1 MKKQIFLTVFVVF
14 ALIISLS
21 LSGYAEKTTLRVM
34 WWGSQTR
41 HERTQQVIKLFEEKY
56 PDIDVKPE
64 FTSWS
69 GYWDKIDVQIAGGN
83 MPDIV
88 QHVRKYVTEYVNND
102 VLLDLTPYVESG
114 ELNVK
119 DVPKVLRE
127 TERIK
132 GVLAGIP
139 LGVNAAGFIYD
150 SELLAKAGIKEIDPN
165 WTWEDYFKIC
175 KTVKE
180 KLGIFA
186 SDTLAAMET
195 AVGFMVFLRQHDLEL
210 YNEDGTG
217 LGYDDDNL
225 YVEFVGMDMKGIE
238 DGLFLPPSIRQEVTK
253 KVESSGVCT
262 QKAALNSNHWSNQ
275 LAALSN
281 SAGKQ
286 LAITTYPKG
295 KDQVQEGLFIKP
307 SQMWAVNKKTD
318 KVDAV
323 LKFLNFWFNDIEAA
337 KILGTERGIPVSTA
351 VKEAL
356 KPTLSGNDK
365 VVFEYLDLA
374 AEHSSPL
381 GPPQPAPHKEIV
393 AIFSEVL
400 YKALYKVETLEE
412 AAAEFRAKATE
423 LLENQ

>member
-1 MKKQIFLTVFVVF
+1 MKKHIFLIVFVF

-69 GYWDKIDVQIAGGN
+69 EYWNKIDIQIAAGN
-83 MPDIV
+83 MADIV
-88 QHVRKYVTEYVNND
+88 QHVRKYVTAYVEHD

-119 DVPKVLRE
+119 DIPKTIIE
-127 TERIK
+127 AERIK
-132 GVLAGIP
+132 GVLAGIS
-139 LGVNAAGFIYD
+139 LGVNAAGFMYD
-150 SELLAKAGIKEIDPN
+150 PELLAKAGIKEIDPN
-165 WTWEDYFKIC
+165 WTWEDYFKIG
-175 KTVKE
+175 KTIKE

-195 AVGFMVFLRQHDLEL
+195 AVGFMVFLRQHGLEL

-253 KVESSGVCT
+253 KVESSGICT
-262 QKAALNSNHWSNQ
+262 QKAAFNSNHWSNQ

-295 KDQVQEGLFIKP
+295 KDQVQGGLFINP
-307 SQMWAVNKKTD
+307 SMSWAVNKKTD

-374 AEHSSPL
+374 TEHSSPL
-381 GPPQPAPHKEIV
+381 GPAEPVAHQEIV
-393 AIFSEVL
+393 ALFEEVL

>member
-1 MKKQIFLTVFVVF
+1 MKKQIFLTVFVF

-21 LSGYAEKTTLRVM
+21 LSCYAEKTTLRVM

-64 FTSWS
+64 FASW
-69 GYWDKIDVQIAGGN
+69 GEYWDKIDVQIAGGN
-83 MPDIV
+83 MADIV

-119 DVPKVLRE
+119 DIPKAIIE

-132 GVLAGIP
+132 GMLAGIP
-139 LGVNAAGFIYD
+139 LGVNATGFIYD
-150 SELLAKAGIKEIDPN
+150 AELLAKAGIKEIDPN

-175 KTVKE
+175 KTIKE

-195 AVGFMVFLRQHDLEL
+195 GVGFMVFLRQHGLEL

-225 YVEFVGMDMKGIE
+225 YVEFIGMDMKGIE
-238 DGLFLPPSIRQEVTK
+238 DGFFLPPSIRQEVTG

-307 SQMWAVNKKTD
+307 SMMWSVNKKTD

-393 AIFSEVL
+393 ALFSEVL
-400 YKALYKVETLEE
+400 YKALFKVETLEE

>member
-1 MKKQIFLTVFVVF
+1 MKKQIFLIVFVF

-21 LSGYAEKTTLRVM
+21 LSSYAEKTTLRVM

-64 FTSWS
+64 FASWG

-119 DVPKVLRE
+119 DIPKAIIE

-132 GVLAGIP
+132 GMLAGIP
-139 LGVNAAGFIYD
+139 LGVNATGIIYD

-165 WTWEDYFKIC
+165 WTWEDYLKIC
-175 KTVKE
+175 KTIKE
-180 KLGIFA
+180 KLDIFA

-195 AVGFMVFLRQHDLEL
+195 GVGFMVFLRQHGVEL

-225 YVEFVGMDMKGIE
+225 YVEFVGMDMKGIK
-238 DGLFLPPSIRQEVTK
+238 DGLFLPPSIRQEVAG

-262 QKAALNSNHWSNQ
+262 QKAAFNSNHWSNQ

-307 SQMWAVNKKTD
+307 SMMWAVSKKTE

-356 KPTLSGNDK
+356 KPILSGNDK

-393 AIFSEVL
+393 ALFSEVL
-400 YKALYKVETLEE
+400 YKALYNVETLEE

>member
-1 MKKQIFLTVFVVF
+1 MKKQIFLIVFVF

-69 GYWDKIDVQIAGGN
+69 EYWNKIDIQIAAGN
-83 MPDIV
+83 MADIV
-88 QHVRKYVTEYVNND
+88 QHVRKYVTAYVEHD

-119 DVPKVLRE
+119 DIPKTIIE
-127 TERIK
+127 AERIK
-132 GVLAGIP
+132 GVLAGIS
-139 LGVNAAGFIYD
+139 LGVNAAGFMYD
-150 SELLAKAGIKEIDPN
+150 PELLAKAGIKEIDPN
-165 WTWEDYFKIC
+165 WTWEDYFKIG
-175 KTVKE
+175 KTIKE

-195 AVGFMVFLRQHDLEL
+195 AVGFMVFLRQHGLEL

-253 KVESSGVCT
+253 KVESSGICT

-295 KDQVQEGLFIKP
+295 KDQVQGGLFINP
-307 SQMWAVNKKTD
+307 SMSWAVNKKTD

-374 AEHSSPL
+374 TEHSSPL
-381 GPPQPAPHKEIV
+381 GPAEPAAHQEIV
-393 AIFSEVL
+393 ALFEEVL